1 MSFANLMKSAP
12 RYLTL
17 RYGSLNSYVW
27 ESLFPKKDINKR
39 LFKIKDEEIK
49 KTEIGVMK
57 SIVDE
62 ATLLVFIFVTRKVF
76 IEGSNTA
83 KEAVDILKEL
93 GVNEFYLGK
102 AKFAERNENV
112 MMGERLS
119 ERLLLSLNPEMR
131 ALVLDSNYVYQILD
145 RYRKLTRKSL

>member
-1 MSFANLMKSAP
+1 MSFTNLIKGAP

-27 ESLFPKKDINKR
+27 ESLFPKKDITR
-39 LFKIKDEEIK
+39 RFSKIKDEKIK
-49 KTEIGVMK
+49 KTEIGIMK
-57 SIVDE
+57 NIVDE

-102 AKFAERNENV
+102 AKFSERNENV
-112 MMGERLS
+112 MMGEKLS

-131 ALVLDSNYVYQILD
+131 DLVLDSNYIYQILD
-145 RYRKLTRKSL
+145 RYKKLTKNFL